1 MRFLA
6 PKQNIPSYL
15 ELCSESISIYLEK
28 MLMLFEGVIGIIG
41 EFLYLNMDFF

>member
-15 ELCSESISIYLEK
+15 DLFSESISIYLEII
-28 MLMLFEGVIGIIG
+28 LMLFEGVIGFIG
-41 EFLYLNMDFF
+41 EFFSQI